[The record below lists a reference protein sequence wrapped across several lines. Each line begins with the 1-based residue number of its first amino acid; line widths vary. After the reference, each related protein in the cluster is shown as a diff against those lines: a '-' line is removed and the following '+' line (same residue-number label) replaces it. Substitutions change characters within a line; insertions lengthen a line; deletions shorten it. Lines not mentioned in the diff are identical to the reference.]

1 MFQRIFLNSAH
12 KFPLSAEPRVTK
24 RGRGGNWPKY
34 LTVKIMKQM
43 VTEKPLEAAFVCT
56 QLTLALSSTFF
67 CNYLHSACKYGN
79 FKNLNMKNPIK

>member
-1 MFQRIFLNSAH
+1 
-12 KFPLSAEPRVTK
+12 
-24 RGRGGNWPKY
+24 
-34 LTVKIMKQM
+34 MKQM